1 VLIEEIYS
9 RIQPKCNMQK
19 PICDIILVNYVL
31 WVLITDSIVVEVNE
45 ISLSFDANNVEMGLF
60 LKIVD
65 ARHSDMQL

>member
-1 VLIEEIYS
+1 
-9 RIQPKCNMQK
+9 MQK
-19 PICDIILVNYVL
+19 PICDIILVNCVL

-65 ARHSDMQL
+65 ARLFDMQLVKLL